1 MSTNDYVPPKVWTH
15 LKPNG
20 GVFESIN
27 RPTAGATFERD
38 LPKGKH
44 PLQLYSQG
52 TWNGMKVTML
62 LEELLEAGLSGAEYD
77 AWLIEIRKGDQFG
90 SGFVDVNPNS
100 KIPALIDYSGDK
112 PVRIFESGAILLHL
126 AEKFG
131 RFIPTEASAR
141 GDCLSWLFWQVGST
155 PYVGGG
161 FAHFYKYA
169 PVKIEYAIDR
179 YTMETKRQ
187 MDVLNRRLADR
198 AFILGDH
205 ISIADFAIFPWYG
218 TYALGWY
225 VDVRQFLGVHEYPH
239 LVRWAEGMESR
250 PAVQRGRRVNRIQK
264 DVPGCI
270 MERHEASDFEKA
282 LNVNRL
288 ANLTPH
294 QLPSLALTHS

>member
-1 MSTNDYVPPKVWTH
+1 MSAADYVPPKVWAH

-27 RPTAGATFERD
+27 RPTAGPTFERD

-44 PLQLYSQG
+44 ALQLYSQG
-52 TWNGMKVTML
+52 TWNGMKVTTL
-62 LEELLEAGLSGAEYD
+62 LEELLEAGLSDAEYD
-77 AWLIEIRKGDQFG
+77 AWLIEVRKGDQFG
-90 SGFVDVNPNS
+90 SGFVELNPNS
-100 KIPALIDYSGDK
+100 KIPALIDYSADK
-112 PVRIFESGAILLHL
+112 PVRVFESGAILLHL

-131 RFIPTEASAR
+131 RFLPTGASAR

-169 PVKIEYAIDR
+169 PAKIEYAIDR

-187 MDVLNRRLADR
+187 MDVLNRRLAGRD
-198 AFILGDH
+198 FILGDR

-218 TYALGWY
+218 AYALGWY
-225 VDVRQFLGVHEYPH
+225 SDVRQFLGISEYPN
-239 LVRWAEGMESR
+239 LVRWAESVASR
-250 PAVQRGRRVNRIQK
+250 PAVQRGLRVNRIQK

-282 LNVNRL
+282 LNVSR
-288 ANLTPH
+288 AEMLTPFDGH
-294 QLPSLALTHS
+294 TVV

>member
-1 MSTNDYVPPKVWTH
+1 MSANDYVPPKVWTQR
-15 LKPNG
+15 KPNG

-27 RPTAGATFERD
+27 RQTAGATFEKD

-77 AWLIEIRKGDQFG
+77 AWLIEIRKGEQFG
-90 SGFVDVNPNS
+90 SGFVDVSPNS
-100 KIPALIDYSGDK
+100 KIPALIDFSGDK

-141 GDCLSWLFWQVGST
+141 ADCLSWLFWQVGST

-187 MDVLNRRLADR
+187 MDVLNRRLAGR

-225 VDVRQFLGVHEYPH
+225 VDVREFLSVHEYPN
-239 LVRWAEGMESR
+239 LVRWAESMESR
-250 PAVQRGRRVNRIQK
+250 PAVQRGRRVNRVQK
-264 DVPGCI
+264 DVLGCI
-270 MERHEASDFEKA
+270 MERHDASDFERA
-282 LNVNRL
+282 LH
-288 ANLTPH
+288 TCIPKQH
-294 QLPSLALTHS
+294 